1 MAASNRSLVQLRQV
15 LAHFAARHRI
25 TSVTQF
31 DSLRIWLRL
40 PALTDCKEIR
50 HSASGIA
57 TCLNPNGI
65 IWNDVRIMVNIVLL
79 QMVTICLKEGC
90 KLLASGMCRHWR
102 STWNSG
108 IASRGC
114 WVAAKRSAYWNS
126 GLDES
131 RGRFHLCCSISDWTQ
146 PASRPIALSS
156 ISSCHSIRP

>member
-1 MAASNRSLVQLRQV
+1 MRQV

-25 TSVTQF
+25 ASVTQF

-79 QMVTICLKEGC
+79 QMVTICLKAVMQAARVGHVQTLEVDMEFWDSLTR
-90 KLLASGMCRHWR
+90 LL
-102 STWNSG
+102 
-108 IASRGC
+108 
-114 WVAAKRSAYWNS
+114 
-126 GLDES
+126 
-131 RGRFHLCCSISDWTQ
+131 GR
-146 PASRPIALSS
+146 R
-156 ISSCHSIRP
+156 